1 MSWPLKL
8 IALHEGKLPYIRHR
22 MDLDGPPAQAA
33 AVLLAKVAEET
44 PHFPDGPQFL
54 MARTVLKSPTWH
66 AETIAATQ
74 AAPGGERVTFLD
86 AYSFF
91 LLLKTNLKAK

>member
-1 MSWPLKL
+1 
-8 IALHEGKLPYIRHR
+8 

-33 AVLLAKVAEET
+33 AALLAKVAEEK
-44 PHFPDGPQFL
+44 PHFADGPQFL
-54 MARTVLKSPTWH
+54 VARTVLKSPTWH

-86 AYSFF
+86 ARSFF
-91 LLLKTNLKAK
+91 LLMKKQLTAANPTEPAAK

>member
-1 MSWPLKL
+1 
-8 IALHEGKLPYIRHR
+8 
-22 MDLDGPPAQAA
+22 
-33 AVLLAKVAEET
+33 
-44 PHFPDGPQFL
+44 